1 MIPAPL
7 SPFANHL
14 WQSTVFAGAA
24 LLLMLMLK
32 RNRAHIRYRL
42 WLAASVK
49 FLVPFS
55 LLLTIGSQFEWRTA
69 PAVAPPLS
77 SAIEQI
83 SQPFTPQIHSVA
95 TAPTTWPWLPAL
107 VALVWLCGS
116 AAVIFRWRS
125 RWRRVR
131 KAMRTASRLP
141 IQAPVDVM
149 SSASRLEPGI
159 FGVFRPVLL
168 LPEGIADRLT
178 PAQFQAILAHEF
190 CHVRR
195 RDNLAAAIHMVVEA
209 VFWFHPIV
217 WWIGAR
223 LIEERELACDEEVLR
238 QGSQP
243 EVYAAGILNVCKF
256 YLETGLACA
265 SGVTGAD
272 LKKRVEAIMTARI
285 LHSLTLA
292 RKLLLAAAGIAALA
306 IPIVIGIVNAP
317 QIRAQAQDAAP
328 LKFEVAT
335 IKPSKN
341 GGGKGG
347 LEILPGGGLRM
358 GGVTLRN
365 LITFAYDIPENRV
378 TGGPRWLG
386 SEAYDIVAKAERV
399 DQADDRPATVVAPG
413 TAAWDRVRQ
422 RTQALLAERF
432 ALVIHRDVKEG
443 PAYALVVTKNGPKL
457 KESQDQGNPRTMRSF
472 GRIEAQRGT
481 MHMLS
486 ALLTN
491 WLGRPVLD
499 RTGLTGTYDYK
510 VEYGQD
516 HAPVGSAVPSEVPT
530 DANFSGP
537 SIFVALQEQLG
548 LKLESIR
555 AAVETIVIDRAERPS
570 AN

>member
-1 MIPAPL
+1 MIAAL
-7 SPFANHL
+7 ENHL
-14 WQSTVFAGAA
+14 WQSTLFSCVVA
-24 LLLMLMLK
+24 MLMPMLR
-32 RNRAHIRYRL
+32 RNRAAVRHRL

-55 LLLTIGSQFEWRTA
+55 LLVSIASQVEWRKA
-69 PAVAPPLS
+69 PAAVRPQVS
-77 SAIEQI
+77 VVEQI
-83 SQPFTPQIHSVA
+83 SQPFAPPAPAPLLVSVP
-95 TAPTTWPWLPAL
+95 TAPSRLPAIL
-107 VALVWLCGS
+107 FGVWLCGFAAQGLAWWRRWRHVR
-116 AAVIFRWRS
+116 AAV
-125 RWRRVR
+125 RR
-131 KAMRTASRLP
+131 ASPLHLGLP
-141 IQAPVDVM
+141 IPAM
-149 SSASRLEPGI
+149 CTTSRLEPGV
-159 FGVFRPVLL
+159 FGIFRPILI
-168 LPEGIADRLT
+168 LPEGIAEQLT
-178 PAQFQAILAHEF
+178 TAQFEPVLAHEL
-190 CHVRR
+190 CHARR
-195 RDNLAAAIHMVVEA
+195 RDNLAAAVHMLVEA
-209 VFWFHPIV
+209 LFWFHPLV

-223 LIEERELACDEEVLR
+223 LVEERERACDEEVLR
-238 QGSQP
+238 MGSEP

-272 LKKRVEAIMTARI
+272 VKKRIEAIMTTRI
-285 LHSLTLA
+285 LCRLTFA

-317 QIRAQAQDAAP
+317 QIRAQSQDTAP

-335 IKPSKN
+335 IKPSKSN
-341 GGGKGG
+341 GGKGG

-358 GGVTLRN
+358 GGVTLKS

-378 TGGPRWLG
+378 TGGPRWLA

-399 DQADDRPATVVAPG
+399 DQADDRLATVVAPG
-413 TAAWDRVRQ
+413 TATWDRVRR
-422 RTQALLAERF
+422 RTQSLLAERF
-432 ALVIHRDVKEG
+432 ALVIHRDAKEG
-443 PAYALVVTKNGPKL
+443 PAYALVIAKNGPKL

-472 GRIEAQRGT
+472 GRIDAQRGT

-499 RTGLTGTYDYK
+499 RTGLIGVYDYK

-516 HAPVGSAVPSEVPT
+516 SGPGGVAPSETPADAT
-530 DANFSGP
+530 PANFSGP
-537 SIFVALQEQLG
+537 SIFIALQEQLG
-548 LKLESIR
+548 LKLETIR